1 MYERNQNTVCTSNGK
16 EHNAEI
22 TSTIYK
28 LETNFWAFIQR
39 KVDMAAD
46 LKEEIVESDVDNT
59 IFNESSQEESKSSS
73 SSQDVKDDVKL
84 GSPKALT

>member
-22 TSTIYK
+22 SGTIYK

-39 KVDMAAD
+39 KVDIAAD
-46 LKEEIVESDVDNT
+46 LKEEIVESDVENT
-59 IFNESSQEESKSSS
+59 VIAESSQEE
-73 SSQDVKDDVKL
+73 
-84 GSPKALT
+84 